1 MTLRELNQLRRLRR
15 EIRLLENYIA
25 KYDAVLYPK
34 AAEYR
39 RYRQVPP
46 EEDARRIKAAKR
58 RIEENRAKCLAE
70 AERLEAWISG
80 VDDSLTRAA
89 MRLRFIDGLGWTAV
103 ALKLGGGNTE
113 DSVKKMVYR
122 YIRRTSG
129 TSDGSCPDA

>member
-1 MTLRELNQLRRLRR
+1 MTLRELNQLRHLRH
-15 EIRLLENYIA
+15 EIRLLENYIE

-34 AAEYR
+34 TAEHR

-46 EEDARRIKAAKR
+46 EEDARRIKAEKR
-58 RIEENRAKCLAE
+58 RMEENRAKCLAE

-80 VDDSLTRAA
+80 IDDSLTRAA

-113 DSVKKMVYR
+113 DGVKKMVYR

-129 TSDGSCPDA
+129 TSGESCPEA